1 NEDLTVNYDAM
12 RTAIFNTVVAS
23 TTPELS
29 ASDVVI
35 EYYATAESGSVGD
48 LGKAWMPLEGGK
60 DTLTYPAISTGEQ
73 KIRIR
78 YAGTDTIY
86 GTSAETT
93 VTVADRPEVDIVF
106 N

>member
-1 NEDLTVNYDAM
+1 M
-12 RTAIFNTVVAS
+12 RTAIFNAVVAS

-29 ASDVVI
+29 VSDVVI

-73 KIRIR
+73 KSASAMRVPIPFTAPLQKPLLPLQIVRKLTLSSMMNLIRQ
-78 YAGTDTIY
+78 
-86 GTSAETT
+86 S
-93 VTVADRPEVDIVF
+93 
-106 N
+106 